1 MINWN
6 MAMSDELAAQIFS
19 SVGQVSALG
28 CAILL
33 ALLSAAA
40 WFDVRLHRIP
50 NKLVFGG
57 ALLALLL
64 HLVLPQGA
72 GFVSTMPGG
81 LGLLD
86 ALAGLGIG
94 LGVFFPL
101 YCLHVMGA
109 GDVKLM
115 AMVGAY
121 LGSEQI
127 WGALFGVALAGG
139 LLAIVIALRR
149 GVFLRMLRNIQSGC
163 YGSLSESMMGGLPT
177 IEFGTQS
184 AAKLPYGVAIALG
197 TLGYLAWQASSVGII
212 HLGGQP

>member
-1 MINWN
+1 MIDWN
-6 MAMSDELAAQIFS
+6 MAMSDAMAARIFS
-19 SVGQVSALG
+19 SVWQVGGLG

-33 ALLSAAA
+33 ALLAAAA

-50 NKLVFGG
+50 NKLVFAG
-57 ALLALLL
+57 ALVALLL

-94 LGVFFPL
+94 LGVFLPL

-139 LLAIVIALRR
+139 VLAMVIALRR
-149 GVFLRMLRNIQSGC
+149 GIFVRVLRNIQAGL
-163 YGSLSESMMGGLPT
+163 YGSLSQVLMGGMPT
-177 IEFGTQS
+177 FDYS
-184 AAKLPYGVAIALG
+184 AQPTAQLPYGVAIALG
-197 TLGYLAWQASSVGII
+197 TLGYLTWQASSVGLI
-212 HLGGQP
+212 HLS